1 MQTKKIA
8 IIIAGVFFISHLS
21 CKVPNF
27 AGRLELTFA
36 GNCLNDL
43 GKLSNWN
50 TLVDIYLKRG
60 KDKWIEEIPLTPFF
74 LVPIKLACEVFSRM
88 KSRSNPDGETMA
100 FYAKK
105 LTAQRKKIEE
115 LNHKIQAMVNYEN
128 QKNQPT

>member
-36 GNCLNDL
+36 GNCLDDF
-43 GKLSNWN
+43 GKLSNWKI
-50 TLVDIYLKRG
+50 LFDIYIKRG

-74 LVPIKLACEVFSRM
+74 LVPIKLIPAFFSRI
-88 KSRSNPDGETMA
+88 KSRLNPDSEIITL
-100 FYAKK
+100 YDKK
-105 LTAQRKKIEE
+105 FTEQRKKIEE
-115 LNHKIQAMVNYEN
+115 LNRKIQDMVNYEN
-128 QKNQPT
+128 QKNQLT